1 MEFNHVSV
9 MLDECINGLNIKP
22 GGIYVDGT
30 AGGAGHSKAIAQRLD
45 PKAGGKLIAIDR
57 DPDAVKVATQRLEGL
72 PAQVVKGNYS
82 QIDSILEDVGVEKV
96 DGILLDLGVSSFQLD
111 NAGRGFSY
119 HTDAPLDMRMSREG
133 FSARDVVNNYSFEQ
147 LAKIIFEYGEEKY
160 ARSIAMGILKAR
172 EHRPLETTLELAEAI
187 KSSVPQRVRREK
199 NPCKKTFQAIRIEV
213 NSELEHLSIA
223 LDKTFDC
230 LNAGGRLCII
240 SFHSLEDRGWNC
252 KLDHL
257 ARGQERLLV
266 PAQLPASLCD
276 NQIALAEHTV
286 HSHEDVKLIVQVL
299 GSEHMRNRIGKTA
312 CDLEHI
318 RLGVLCDLS
327 LDILCSIPSCLPAL
341 S

>member
-9 MLDECINGLNIKP
+9 MLNECINGLNIKP

-82 QIDSILEDVGVEKV
+82 QIDSILEDLGIEKV

-240 SFHSLEDRGWNC
+240 SFHSLEDR
-252 KLDHL
+252 
-257 ARGQERLLV
+257 LV
-266 PAQLPASLCD
+266 KQRFKSLCTGCTCPPD
-276 NQIALAEHTV
+276 FPVCICGKKPQGKMISSKPIEASEQELAV
-286 HSHEDVKLIVQVL
+286 NKRSHSAKL
-299 GSEHMRNRIGKTA
+299 RIIEK
-312 CDLEHI
+312 L
-318 RLGVLCDLS
+318 
-327 LDILCSIPSCLPAL
+327 
-341 S
+341 